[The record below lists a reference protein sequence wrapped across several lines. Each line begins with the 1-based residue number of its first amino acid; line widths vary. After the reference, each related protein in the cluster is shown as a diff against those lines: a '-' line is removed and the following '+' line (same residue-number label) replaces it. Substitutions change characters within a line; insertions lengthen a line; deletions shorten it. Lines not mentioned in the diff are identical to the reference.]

1 MANTESSILTA
12 QEPFQMDMVL
22 DRLFVLHGLIGDGA
36 NHDDIDKKLADIAD
50 TMVMLF
56 SQNIGAEDVKAR
68 LDRVYEYR
76 QQLNALL
83 ALPKLEQRTP
93 LWYEKRSGMI
103 TASDYAQAINKGKFG
118 TQRDFFAKKCGYEVD
133 NFDCT
138 MAPLV
143 WGIKYEQVANDAYT
157 KKNAG
162 LRVHEFG
169 LLEHPEMSFLG
180 ASPDGITD
188 TGVML
193 EIKCPFR
200 RKING
205 TVPQQYYYQIQGQL
219 DVCNLEEC
227 DYCEAEL
234 LEYGTKDE
242 FKRHF
247 HDNSNFKGIIIET
260 KNADQQYL
268 YVDPRI
274 WSSLP
279 DQLDWLSAQT
289 SALGDQLARVF
300 YWQLYKYSVIR
311 VYRDKA
317 FIAKLYEDLTP
328 GHPWIPVFRFFV
340 LPWHSSSCR
349 LGGARDACLS
359 SISLRH
365 LQPYRARSY
374 VCVCR
379 LSSAICR
386 AKVLVAT
393 PRSGA
398 KLVAIACSASVASF
412 TVSYEPK
419 KASKDREMI
428 CTWVL
433 AARNAAVRDTTW
445 NRLAFA
451 RSSGD
456 MMPKNFS
463 VYSAA
468 VIWSLSTIWSITGTA
483 LLTTWPPS
491 NVSVWVSIV
500 LDTWRIK

>member
-1 MANTESSILTA
+1 MANMANTASSILTA

-36 NHDDIDKKLADIAD
+36 NHDDIDKKLEIIAD
-50 TMVMLF
+50 TMVILF

-76 QQLNALL
+76 QQLNALQ

-133 NFDCT
+133 NFDST

-143 WGIKYEQVANDAYT
+143 WGIRYEQVAIDAYS

-169 LLEHPEMSFLG
+169 LLEHPDMGFLG

-188 TGVML
+188 TGVMV
-193 EIKCPFR
+193 EIKCPYR

-205 TVPQQYYYQIQGQL
+205 IVPQQYYYQVQGQL

-227 DYCEAEL
+227 DFCECEL
-234 LEYGTKDE
+234 LQYDTKDE

-247 HDNSNFKGIIIET
+247 HDNSNFKGIVIET

-274 WSSLP
+274 WSSLS
-279 DQLDWLSAQT
+279 DQLDWLSEQT
-289 SALGDQLARVF
+289 SALGDQLVRVF

-328 GHPWIPVFRFFV
+328 VWNSVQDFRKNKVAYDTFMNVAKPQPKHARAFV
-340 LPWHSSSCR
+340 PKEMITIDTSGGGG
-349 LGGARDACLS
+349 GGAGGIKLDQY
-359 SISLRH
+359 SL
-365 LQPYRARSY
+365 
-374 VCVCR
+374 
-379 LSSAICR
+379 
-386 AKVLVAT
+386 
-393 PRSGA
+393 
-398 KLVAIACSASVASF
+398 
-412 TVSYEPK
+412 
-419 KASKDREMI
+419 
-428 CTWVL
+428 
-433 AARNAAVRDTTW
+433 
-445 NRLAFA
+445 
-451 RSSGD
+451 
-456 MMPKNFS
+456 
-463 VYSAA
+463 
-468 VIWSLSTIWSITGTA
+468 
-483 LLTTWPPS
+483 
-491 NVSVWVSIV
+491 V
-500 LDTWRIK
+500 LDSDDE